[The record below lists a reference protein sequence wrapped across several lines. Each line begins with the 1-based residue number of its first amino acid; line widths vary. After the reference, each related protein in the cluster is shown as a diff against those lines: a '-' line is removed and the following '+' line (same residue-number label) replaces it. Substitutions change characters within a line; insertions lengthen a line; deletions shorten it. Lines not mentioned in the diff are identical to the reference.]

1 MKETLAFSSK
11 EEPRPLQTEF
21 SHLAYFPEYS
31 ILSAPSVRGG
41 FFRMRCA
48 VKIRHA
54 HPSGHK
60 SYAHRHFCRQDA

>member
-11 EEPRPLQTEF
+11 EEPRPLQTEC
-21 SHLAYFPEYS
+21 SHLAP
-31 ILSAPSVRGG
+31 LVRGG
-41 FFRMRCA
+41 FFRTRRA

-60 SYAHRHFCRQDA
+60 SYARRRFCRQDA

>member
-21 SHLAYFPEYS
+21 SPIRVFS
-31 ILSAPSVRGG
+31 IVFHFVRSTSVRGG

-60 SYAHRHFCRQDA
+60 SYAHRHFL